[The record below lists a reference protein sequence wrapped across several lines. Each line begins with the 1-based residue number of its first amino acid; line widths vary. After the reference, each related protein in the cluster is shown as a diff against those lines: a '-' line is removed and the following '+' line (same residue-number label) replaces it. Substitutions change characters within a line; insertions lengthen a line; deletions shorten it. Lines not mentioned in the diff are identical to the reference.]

1 MDEVW
6 TMQQILDPNFLD
18 SLARDPDALT
28 GKVIL
33 ELSDGKI
40 KVGKRQAFFN
50 LFCFPILTEFD
61 IPIRKDHFIKRVPLN
76 KGMLVKVLDRYYTEI
91 MGINFNYAKRLKH
104 IIMNSYQKLYNM
116 CFNNLLSYVGTI
128 DIIDMAEIATDPVM
142 KKELDTKY
150 AITDSWPTDKVED
163 FIEDERKKIMNIMGT
178 PGALKNEALLPYQL
192 IGQLN
197 KFQVPQTVYAFGVR
211 TDVDDSII
219 RKPVIGSAIDGTR
232 DIQEFAIEALS
243 AKKSAFYNRNAVR
256 SSQYFGR
263 KQHLLSSSVAHLYK
277 GDCGSTAYVT
287 FLITGDDKKRGVEG
301 NYRNFIGKFIVD
313 NGKLVLLTE
322 KNIVNYLNKNVEM
335 RSPMTCR
342 FRNGVCEVCGG
353 SVLAN
358 INRKILI
365 GILSAITTVEPVT
378 QKILSAKHLIKTLSI
393 LYNMNPE
400 LLQYFDCIDTVEYHW
415 KPEVFKRIKPW
426 YFGILAQDF
435 SGLGD
440 VRLIRDGQDISEQEM
455 SCLSSVFLREGNT
468 VKGKYDLVQNK
479 QTPFL
484 SKELLIYI
492 RDHMDDIETKNGI
505 IWIPIIGTKDIP
517 ILKTIVVNDNMIDY
531 VSSVS
536 SFLGGGDK
544 EDKKSKKSIRN
555 MKTCTEALKAFSDIV
570 YSKCSVN
577 IVHLETL
584 LKAYEITSRA
594 NDQYQ
599 IPMVEDP
606 NHVEFGTMNEIL
618 NHRHVGT
625 KLAFENLTSYI
636 RDPNTY
642 TSPKQRSPF
651 DVFVGFK
658 SEQ

>member
-1 MDEVW
+1 M
-6 TMQQILDPNFLD
+6 
-18 SLARDPDALT
+18 
-28 GKVIL
+28 
-33 ELSDGKI
+33 
-40 KVGKRQAFFN
+40 
-50 LFCFPILTEFD
+50 
-61 IPIRKDHFIKRVPLN
+61 IR
-76 KGMLVKVLDRYYTEI
+76 
-91 MGINFNYAKRLKH
+91 
-104 IIMNSYQKLYNM
+104 
-116 CFNNLLSYVGTI
+116 
-128 DIIDMAEIATDPVM
+128 
-142 KKELDTKY
+142 
-150 AITDSWPTDKVED
+150 
-163 FIEDERKKIMNIMGT
+163 
-178 PGALKNEALLPYQL
+178 
-192 IGQLN
+192 
-197 KFQVPQTVYAFGVR
+197 
-211 TDVDDSII
+211 
-219 RKPVIGSAIDGTR
+219 
-232 DIQEFAIEALS
+232 
-243 AKKSAFYNRNAVR
+243 
-256 SSQYFGR
+256 
-263 KQHLLSSSVAHLYK
+263 
-277 GDCGSTAYVT
+277 
-287 FLITGDDKKRGVEG
+287 KRGVEG

-415 KPEVFKRIKPW
+415 KPEVFKRIKSW

-544 EDKKSKKSIRN
+544 EDKKVKEK
-555 MKTCTEALKAFSDIV
+555 
-570 YSKCSVN
+570 YSQ
-577 IVHLETL
+577 H
-584 LKAYEITSRA
+584 
-594 NDQYQ
+594 
-599 IPMVEDP
+599 ED
-606 NHVEFGTMNEIL
+606 L
-618 NHRHVGT
+618 
-625 KLAFENLTSYI
+625 Y
-636 RDPNTY
+636 
-642 TSPKQRSPF
+642 
-651 DVFVGFK
+651 
-658 SEQ
+658 